1 MFPIQQLI
9 SNPQMFQVQLNNFM
23 QNMQQRFGNNINP
36 QQLVQNLLNSGQLTQ
51 ERFNQFRDIANRLTG
66 KRL

>member
-1 MFPIQQLI
+1 MFPIQQLL
-9 SNPQMFQVQLNNFM
+9 SNPQMFKQQFNSFVQNF
-23 QNMQQRFGNNINP
+23 QRSGNNP
-36 QQLVQNLLNSGQLTQ
+36 QQMVQNLLNSGQLTQ